1 MTRERFESTPIPI
14 VEIFQSISGEGIS
27 AGNLVVFVRA
37 AGCNLRC
44 TWCDTKYSFPE
55 SGDTVTM
62 MLPSEI
68 VAKIDSFGSREI
80 ICTGGEPLEEGKIKR
95 LLPAYLASLGYKI
108 RIETSGASKLY
119 IGDELLLF
127 NGAHENISYCMD
139 VKCPGS
145 GMVYQNMLTNIT
157 LLKEGDELKFVV
169 KDATDLNFSF
179 DVIEAYKKQLSEKNI
194 AINFSPVFDAIAPS
208 EIVDFLKQKNRM
220 IVDNGLWVRLSLQ
233 IHKYIWPP
241 FMRGV

>member
-1 MTRERFESTPIPI
+1 MTREQFENTPIPI

-27 AGNLVVFVRA
+27 AGNMVVFVRV

-55 SGDTVTM
+55 SGESVSM
-62 MLPSEI
+62 MLPGDI
-68 VAKIDSFGSREI
+68 VSNIESFGNREI
-80 ICTGGEPLEEGKIKR
+80 ICTGGEPLEEGKAKR
-95 LLPAYLASLGYKI
+95 LLPAWLASLGYKT

-119 IGDELLLF
+119 QSDELSIF
-127 NGAHENISYCMD
+127 TGAASNITYCMD

-145 GMVYQNMLTNIT
+145 GMVYQNLLTNIT
-157 LLKEGDELKFVV
+157 LLQKGDELKFVV
-169 KDATDLNFSF
+169 KDTTDLNFSF
-179 DVIEAYKKQLSEKNI
+179 DVIEAYKKQLSKNAI
-194 AINFSPVFDAIAPS
+194 AINFSPVFDAITPS
-208 EIVDFLKQKNRM
+208 EIVDFLKQKTKF